1 MDVKHVAKLANL
13 SITPDEETKFSSQ
26 FTETLKTINLINE
39 LDTSKVAPTFQVT
52 GLTNIT
58 RLDEVDTKRII
69 PKERVLAQAH
79 QVYQDF
85 IVVPRVFDE

>member
-13 SITPDEETKFSSQ
+13 SITIAEETKFSSQ
-26 FTETLKTINLINE
+26 FTETLKTIDLINE
-39 LDTSKVAPTFQVT
+39 LDTSKVIPTFQVT

-58 RLDEVDTKRII
+58 RPDKIDMERVI
-69 PKERVLAQAH
+69 PKEKVLAQAH